1 MFRIIIAGTRTFD
14 DYALLRKTMCNL
26 FGHVPPSQ
34 MEVMSGHCLTGADH
48 YGEVFAKRNG
58 IRLTLFPADWKK
70 YGKAA
75 GPVRNRQMAEY
86 AAPDGY
92 CVIFWDG
99 KSRGSRNM
107 IAEAKKAGVKTVIV
121 MYENKNTAT

>member
-26 FGHVPPSQ
+26 FGQVPPSQ
-34 MEVMSGHCLTGADH
+34 IEVISGHCLTGADH
-48 YGEVFAKRNG
+48 YGEVFARRNG
-58 IRLTLFPADWKK
+58 TQLTLFPADWKK

>member
-26 FGHVPPSQ
+26 FGQVPTSQ
-34 MEVMSGHCLTGADH
+34 MEVISGHCPTGADRH
-48 YGEVFAKRNG
+48 GEVFARRNG

-75 GPVRNRQMAEY
+75 GPVRNRQMVEY

-107 IAEAKKAGVKTVIV
+107 IAEAKKAGLKTVIV
-121 MYENKNTAT
+121 MYEK